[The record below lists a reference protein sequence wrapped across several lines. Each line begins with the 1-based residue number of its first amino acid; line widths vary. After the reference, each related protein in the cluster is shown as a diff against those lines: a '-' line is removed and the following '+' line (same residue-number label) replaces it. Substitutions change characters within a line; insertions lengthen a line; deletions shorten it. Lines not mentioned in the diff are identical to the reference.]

1 MRRVSGLNS
10 PRFEGSVAWRD
21 AQTAA
26 MFDVPY
32 HKSSATRLAASLV
45 LSVFAPQYDCVS
57 DKSAVEENDVVARL
71 QP

>member
-1 MRRVSGLNS
+1 LSDQRRVSGLNS

-32 HKSSATRLAASLV
+32 TKAVLLGLQQVYVLVTIYLSEQKNRLTEASV
-45 LSVFAPQYDCVS
+45 G
-57 DKSAVEENDVVARL
+57 N
-71 QP
+71 